1 MIWAQVL
8 CPAGL
13 STWASESQLFL
24 FLSFSYLCL
33 LFAIRLRCKG
43 SIIFVPLIASVW
55 ILSIFVSISGS
66 DYSLHS
72 LVWWQKNCEGMV
84 YVNYFSKNYPISIS
98 TATTLVKVHIISH
111 QAFCNNNHNC
121 FVCLRVSPS
130 FTVCPH
136 PLQQCFLIYKFS
148 GVTKL
153 RNLQ

>member
-1 MIWAQVL
+1 MWYFYRPRERGWYIKVGHQRNFD
-8 CPAGL
+8 
-13 STWASESQLFL
+13 SSEIKSLK
-24 FLSFSYLCL
+24 
-33 LFAIRLRCKG
+33 IKM
-43 SIIFVPLIASVW
+43 IIFVPLIASVW

-72 LVWWQKNCEGMV
+72 LVWWQKNCKGMV